1 MNFFRKI
8 GNFLSCLLH
17 ENCEYSIKKILA
29 YTFSLLVIYIVIFT
43 DKEYYE
49 LLFFVGGLLG
59 VRAYERVKLWGA
71 PSGGNDPEPD
81 PSDIGLEDD
90 AMLGKTNTRSKTKS
104 KKRLLTD

>member
-8 GNFLSCLLH
+8 GSFFSCLLH

-29 YTFSLLVIYIVIFT
+29 YIFSSLVIYLVIFT

-49 LLFFVGGLLG
+49 ILIFVGALLG
-59 VRAYERVKLWGA
+59 IRGYERVKLWA
-71 PSGGNDPEPD
+71 RNPNPD
-81 PSDIGLEDD
+81 PATDSEPGLGDD
-90 AMLGKTNTRSKTKS
+90 SMLGGTNKKD

>member
-8 GNFLSCLLH
+8 GDFLSCLLH

-29 YTFSLLVIYIVIFT
+29 YAFSLLVIYIVIFT

-59 VRAYERVKLWGA
+59 VRAYERVKLWGN
-71 PSGGNDPEPD
+71 PSGGGNSED
-81 PSDIGLEDD
+81 PSVDD
-90 AMLGKTNTRSKTKS
+90 ELMDDSLLGAKKPTNTKS
-104 KKRLLTD
+104 KRRLLTD

>member
-8 GNFLSCLLH
+8 GNFISCLLH

-29 YTFSLLVIYIVIFT
+29 YTFSLLIIYLVIFT

-59 VRAYERVKLWGA
+59 VRAYERVKLWG
-71 PSGGNDPEPD
+71 GNPATPPDIETEP
-81 PSDIGLEDD
+81 GLEDD
-90 AMLGKTNTRSKTKS
+90 SMLGGTNPKG

>member
-1 MNFFRKI
+1 MNFFQKI

-29 YTFSLLVIYIVIFT
+29 YIFSGVVIYLAIFT

-49 LLFFVGGLLG
+49 MLIFVGALLG
-59 VRAYERVKLWGA
+59 IRGYERVKLWGGK
-71 PSGGNDPEPD
+71 PQPDPDDIDPE
-81 PSDIGLEDD
+81 LQDD
-90 AMLGKTNTRSKTKS
+90 SMLGGTNTRK

>member
-1 MNFFRKI
+1 MNFFQKI

-29 YTFSLLVIYIVIFT
+29 YTFSLLIIYLVIFT

-59 VRAYERVKLWGA
+59 VRAYERVKLWGGS
-71 PSGGNDPEPD
+71 PDPD
-81 PSDIGLEDD
+81 PSDPGLDD
-90 AMLGKTNTRSKTKS
+90 DSMLGGTNTKS

>member
-8 GNFLSCLLH
+8 GNFLLCLLH

-29 YTFSLLVIYIVIFT
+29 YVFSLLILYIVIFT

-59 VRAYERVKLWGA
+59 VRAYERVKLWG
-71 PSGGNDPEPD
+71 GNAATPVPDADPEPGLGED
-81 PSDIGLEDD
+81 PL
-90 AMLGKTNTRSKTKS
+90 LGSTRRANTNS
-104 KKRLLTD
+104 KKQLLTD